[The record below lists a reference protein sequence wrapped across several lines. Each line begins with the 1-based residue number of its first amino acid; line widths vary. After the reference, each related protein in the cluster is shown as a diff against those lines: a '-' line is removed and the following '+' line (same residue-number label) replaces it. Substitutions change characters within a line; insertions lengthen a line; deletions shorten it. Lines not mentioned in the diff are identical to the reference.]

1 MEDKRLFFSQ
11 NDWNENVAQTF
22 PFISPLCPNDFWAC
36 EGVPLK
42 GRQSFYFEA
51 ISTSVWFSVPINMLW
66 GPHTVQETNFEE
78 WGRERSEH
86 AKPRGLNHF
95 CPKIR
100 SCESLSVRE
109 VLCVCERERVWVRE
123 REGERA
129 REIEN
134 WKNQLCVCV
143 CSRKSQSHRQRK
155 KTRRFNHSQDRCTWL
170 EVDKKQSPF
179 IVFHSLQCPCNKCL
193 DQTFFLFCAQTLH

>member
-86 AKPRGLNHF
+86 AKPRGLNQF

-100 SCESLSVRE
+100 SCESLSVCA
-109 VLCVCERERVWVRE
+109 CVWERQKIERINCVSVCVQ
-123 REGERA
+123 ERA
-129 REIEN
+129 RDIDREK
-134 WKNQLCVCV
+134 KNSSFQSFSGQVHLIG
-143 CSRKSQSHRQRK
+143 SRQKTIAFHR
-155 KTRRFNHSQDRCTWL
+155 
-170 EVDKKQSPF
+170 VPF
-179 IVFHSLQCPCNKCL
+179 PSMSL
-193 DQTFFLFCAQTLH
+193 

>member
-42 GRQSFYFEA
+42 GRQSFYSEA

-86 AKPRGLNHF
+86 TKPRGLNHF
-95 CPKIR
+95 CPR
-100 SCESLSVRE
+100 SGPVRVCQWESE
-109 VLCVCERERVWVRE
+109 WERERE
-123 REGERA
+123 RELKES
-129 REIEN
+129 IVC
-134 WKNQLCVCV
+134 LCVFKKEPETSKEKKKKLV
-143 CSRKSQSHRQRK
+143 VSIILRTGALDWKSTKNNRLSSCSIP
-155 KTRRFNHSQDRCTWL
+155 FNVLVTSVLIKHS
-170 EVDKKQSPF
+170 
-179 IVFHSLQCPCNKCL
+179 
-193 DQTFFLFCAQTLH
+193 FFSVL